1 LLPAAGRARSPA
13 RPGRNYFLAEGPTR
27 SRDPCRPPLAKSP
40 LARGRTWF
48 LASEIDFDST
58 LIGGSIDLVEAL
70 LGSADLD
77 SWALSPTDSL

>member
-1 LLPAAGRARSPA
+1 VVPRLG
-13 RPGRNYFLAEGPTR
+13 E
-27 SRDPCRPPLAKSP
+27 
-40 LARGRTWF
+40 
-48 LASEIDFDST
+48 DFDST